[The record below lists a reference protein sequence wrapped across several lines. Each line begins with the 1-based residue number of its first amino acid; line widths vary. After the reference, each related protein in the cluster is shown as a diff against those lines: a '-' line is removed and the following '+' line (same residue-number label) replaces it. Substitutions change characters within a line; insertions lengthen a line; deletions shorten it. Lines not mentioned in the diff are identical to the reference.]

1 MFYNFMLLAQSFILR
16 PLHVSGRD
24 RKLHLIYKWLLK
36 FGSIENL
43 DSGQEHYLNFLQS
56 PWSAEISVK
65 MELLLK
71 LRQLAAGV
79 GGPGSF
85 CCALL
90 AVRQI

>member
-1 MFYNFMLLAQSFILR
+1 M
-16 PLHVSGRD
+16 SGRD
-24 RKLHLIYKWLLK
+24 RKLHLKFKWLLK
-36 FGSIENL
+36 FESIRKSL
-43 DSGQEHYLNFLQS
+43 DSGQEHYINFLQS

-65 MELLLK
+65 MELLLQ
-71 LRQLAAGV
+71 LHQLAAGV